1 MDNSI
6 QSFKDFLV
14 YEKVQAI
21 GLFEFSINLLI
32 AAVLS
37 SILAAIYIRFGNS
50 LSNRRIFAKNF
61 VILCITTTFI
71 ITVVKSSL
79 ALSLGLVGALSIV
92 RFRAA
97 IKEPEE
103 LNYLFLSIAIGLG
116 LGAQQVML
124 TITSFL
130 LIGLFILVQN
140 ILLKKNKVIQK
151 NFVLKITNKDKKF
164 DIQLITDILKEY
176 CTFVKLQRVE
186 EDDNYSE
193 INFLLNFHDI
203 NKFIECKQE
212 ISDKFNANITF
223 YEEENI
229 LL

>member
-1 MDNSI
+1 MDESI

-14 YEKVQAI
+14 YEKVQTV
-21 GLFEFSINLLI
+21 GLVEFSSNLLI
-32 AAVLS
+32 AAILS
-37 SILAAIYIRFGNS
+37 TILAFIYVKFGNS
-50 LSNRRIFAKNF
+50 LSNRKIFAKNF

-116 LGAQQVML
+116 LGAQQVSI
-124 TITSFL
+124 TITSFI
-130 LIGLFILVQN
+130 LITIFILVQN
-140 ILLKKNKVIQK
+140 MFFMKNKVIQK
-151 NFVLKITNKDKKF
+151 NFVLRIIKKDGNFDIKLITNLLQKH
-164 DIQLITDILKEY
+164 

-186 EDDNYSE
+186 EDDNYTE
-193 INFLLNFHDI
+193 INYILNFEDLE
-203 NKFIECKQE
+203 KFIECKKE
-212 ISDKFNANITF
+212 INNEFKVNITF
-223 YEEENI
+223 FEEENI
-229 LL
+229 VL

>member
-1 MDNSI
+1 MDPSI
-6 QSFKDFLV
+6 QSFKDFLL
-14 YEKVQAI
+14 YEKIQTV

-32 AAVLS
+32 AAILS
-37 SILAAIYIRFGNS
+37 TLLAVIYIKFGNS
-50 LSNRRIFAKNF
+50 LSNRKIFAKNF

-103 LNYLFLSIAIGLG
+103 LNYLFISIAIGLG
-116 LGAQQVML
+116 MGAQQVML
-124 TITSFL
+124 TITSFI
-130 LIGLFILVQN
+130 LITLFILIQN
-140 ILLKKNKVIQK
+140 MFFKKNKVVQK
-151 NFVLKITNKDKKF
+151 NFVLKITTKEKKF
-164 DIQLITDILKEY
+164 DIQLLTDVLKKY
-176 CTFVKLQRVE
+176 CTSLKLQRVE
-186 EDDNYSE
+186 EEDNYSE
-193 INFLLNFHDI
+193 INFLLNFKDLEVFIQCKKEI
-203 NKFIECKQE
+203 NSKFV
-212 ISDKFNANITF
+212 ANVIF